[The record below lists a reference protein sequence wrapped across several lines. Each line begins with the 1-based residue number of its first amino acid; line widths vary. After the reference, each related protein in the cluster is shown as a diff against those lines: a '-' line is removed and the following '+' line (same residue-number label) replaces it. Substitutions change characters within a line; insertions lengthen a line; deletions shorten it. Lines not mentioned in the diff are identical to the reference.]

1 MNPICITIGDIAGIG
16 PEVIIKSLKQ
26 RTNHPPII
34 IFLHESVLNLFLK
47 ELSMK
52 ELNGDVLE
60 NNIYF
65 FISGKNH
72 HASAQPNH
80 PNNANIAFDALNDAI
95 SYCKKYKGS
104 LVTAPISKAGFLAAN
119 IPFTGHTTLLKTIFN
134 CPNASMAFYSD
145 KLKILLATIHIPLS
159 KVESKLTS
167 GVVKETLVNAEK
179 FANQINIKKPTIGIA
194 GLNPH
199 ASENGQFG
207 TFENQ
212 ILTPVIKSMKKP
224 QFIGPVSPDVI
235 FRQAL
240 SKQYDIVV
248 AMYHDQG
255 LIPLKLLSF
264 DSAVNVTIGLPIC
277 RTSPDHGTAY
287 DIAGKNKAN
296 PNSMIA
302 AIDYAIQY
310 GQ

>member
-1 MNPICITIGDIAGIG
+1 MQPICITIGDIAGIG
-16 PEVIIKSLKQ
+16 PEIIIKSLKK

-34 IFLHESVLNLFLK
+34 VFLHRSVLNLFLK

-65 FISGKNH
+65 FLSGENH
-72 HASAQPNH
+72 HASVQPNH

-104 LVTAPISKAGFLAAN
+104 LITAPISKAGFLAAK

-134 CPNASMAFYSD
+134 CPDASMAFYSD
-145 KLKILLATIHIPLS
+145 KLKVLLATIHIPLS
-159 KVESKLTS
+159 EVEPKLTTHVIKS
-167 GVVKETLVNAEK
+167 TLKNAQS
-179 FANQINIKKPTIGIA
+179 FADQIKLKNPIIGIA

-212 ILTPVIKSMKKP
+212 ILTPAISAMKNK
-224 QFIGPVSPDVI
+224 QFVGPVSPDVI
-235 FRQAL
+235 FRQAI
-240 SKQYDIVV
+240 SKKYDIVV

-310 GQ
+310 GK